1 MPDGPSCSPAP
12 GTGARTSGQRHRS
25 CCLRRVADRPTYIV
39 DIRFRAMLKVLAAAA
54 LVWLWLT
61 LYEIVMLVI
70 VAVLM
75 AVTINP
81 AVRWLERRQWPR
93 WLGALAVSGLLL
105 VLTVG
110 FLWMTWASLS
120 EQVSLLVSRV
130 DASREQL
137 DRSVPDWLRDVIVPE
152 TGSTG
157 SYVASYG
164 FRIAQST
171 VAAVGVAF
179 LGFILMI
186 YFLIEGRTACNW
198 VLAFVP
204 PQHRDRAE
212 QTLDESERVVVAYAV
227 GNGITSVVAFVV
239 TWAVLWWL
247 DVPAALL
254 LAVMAGLSDFVPV
267 VGFVVSAVPAILLAL
282 TVSGTT
288 ALLVAGAYVLFNT
301 IETYLL
307 SPWAYGNRLR
317 LSNLAVIIAFAVGA
331 QVAGVIGALIALP
344 IAALYPTIER
354 LWLRRQLGE
363 QTIAE
368 HQALEGAA
376 E

>member
-1 MPDGPSCSPAP
+1 
-12 GTGARTSGQRHRS
+12 
-25 CCLRRVADRPTYIV
+25 
-39 DIRFRAMLKVLAAAA
+39 MLKVLAAAA